1 MLRRGLLRVWMGLS
15 TISLSAT
22 LLGGTAVG
30 SSRAECISA
39 DEYMQVVAQL
49 DLNGNNLD
57 IALMGTRLY
66 LANEELGLAVVDVS
80 DPYAPTLLSSLDTG
94 TPITQVEAV
103 NGLVYVADGVGLR
116 IVKVNAAGAA
126 SVLGT
131 FGASGTRRDLTVA
144 SGLAYFATA
153 EFGVRVID
161 VGFPA
166 LPVERANIPLASPGK
181 VRVRGQ
187 FAYIDYE
194 VAQGEPSRLEVVDM
208 SVPTSPLS
216 VATLPDFCLGGAS
229 DFALSGDYLY
239 AFDESDTLPIVDIST
254 PSSPVKLAG
263 TAYADYIPPE
273 AIVIEGD
280 VAYLTTYEVAT
291 IATWDLSNPTAPTL
305 LGRLEE
311 DNNLYSPFRL
321 AVRAP
326 FAYLMAGPLVQV
338 IDVSSPLTPSIEG
351 LLDTPGTATGVA
363 SVGSLNYVADGSDG
377 LRIIDST
384 VPDAPVE
391 VGALD
396 TPGTASHVALAGDR
410 AYVADGTGGVA
421 VVDVSLPGLPLSLGT
436 VPTSGFARRV
446 RTSGGLLYVA
456 ASAAGLLVVD
466 PQDPQSPIE
475 LGALPPV
482 GATNDVAISASLAV
496 TVEELRGHRT
506 PGSRRH
512 LQSSLSSR
520 DRLAPVV
527 PPPARSR
534 AGRRE
539 GVCRPGRD
547 WRGSRWPGDRRPLH
561 PDPAE
566 PPRRVEPV
574 RRIDRR
580 RRTGRVGL
588 HDRPERGRGGGRDPV
603 RPESGRSRAANARSA
618 PLPAGPGP
626 RTRGRGGSRPFG
638 RRGRRAPP
646 DLGPVRRDCGG
657 PAPLEPDRNP
667 PVPESGAC
675 RRPDPLEPP
684 VLPGG
689 NDALRRARARGH
701 SPPSLGRWDGGVG
714 RPERFGSASAGR
726 NLLFTVGKPRSGP
739 NAPDHSPPL
748 RFARLFS
755 WPRPPD
761 ILARNRTQ

>member
-496 TVEELRGHRT
+496 TVEELGGTGRLAVADISNPASPVEIGSLPLSLPPHAVALAGGRAYVALGEIGAGHGGLAIVDLSTPTLPSLLGEWSLFAELIDVAVQDEWVYMIGQSEVEVEAGTLFVLNPAVPAQPTLVQRLFLPVRGLGLAVEGDLVRLADAGAGLLLT
-506 PGSRRH
+506 SAQCDATAAVP
-512 LQSSLSSR
+512 LPSSLTGT
-520 DRLAPVV
+520 LPF
-527 PPPARSR
+527 PNPAR
-534 AGRRE
+534 A
-539 GVCRPGRD
+539 
-547 WRGSRWPGDRRPLH
+547 GDRIRWSLPFSQEETTLF
-561 PDPAE
+561 D
-566 PPRRVEPV
+566 V
-574 RRIDRR
+574 
-580 RRTGRVGL
+580 
-588 HDRPERGRGGGRDPV
+588 RGREVIRLRASADGMVEWDGRSG
-603 RPESGRSRAANARSA
+603 SGRPA
-618 PLPAGPGP
+618 PAGIYY
-626 RTRGRGGSRPFG
+626 S
-638 RRGRRAPP
+638 
-646 DLGPVRRDCGG
+646 
-657 PAPLEPDRNP
+657 
-667 PVPESGAC
+667 
-675 RRPDPLEPP
+675 
-684 VLPGG
+684 
-689 NDALRRARARGH
+689 
-701 SPPSLGRWDGGVG
+701 
-714 RPERFGSASAGR
+714 
-726 NLLFTVGKPRSGP
+726 RSGNLEAVRMHP
-739 NAPDHSPPL
+739 IILL
-748 RFARLFS
+748 R
-755 WPRPPD
+755 
-761 ILARNRTQ
+761 